1 MKFSLLDKAQMP
13 VTSDDSCGDYRWL
26 CIYEADESLFSVP
39 HSEIKERLLQQLED
53 EGFPVKGT
61 HCYHE
66 YDCCGHWYPDSME
79 VLHIDPCYDQVMVQQ
94 IFRQNV

>member
-1 MKFSLLDKAQMP
+1 MKFSLIHKALAP
-13 VTSDDSCGDYRWL
+13 VTSDESNSDYRWL

-39 HSEIKERLLQQLED
+39 HSEIEDRLLHQLEG
-53 EGFPVKGT
+53 EGFPVRGT

-66 YDCCGHWYPDSME
+66 YDCCGHWYPDPVE
-79 VLHIDPCYDQVMVQQ
+79 ILHIDPCYDQVLLQQ